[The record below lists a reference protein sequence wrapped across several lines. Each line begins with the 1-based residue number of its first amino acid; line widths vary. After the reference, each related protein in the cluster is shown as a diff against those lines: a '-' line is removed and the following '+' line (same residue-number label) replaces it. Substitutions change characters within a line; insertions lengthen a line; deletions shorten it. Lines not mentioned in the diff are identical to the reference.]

1 MSSTYFSAYVA
12 VISAR
17 YRGLLQ
23 YRAAA
28 FAGFV
33 TQLFW
38 GCIKIM
44 IMFAF
49 FAASDEPQ
57 PMSIVE
63 VVSYIWLGQAMLG
76 MLPWS
81 IDKDIEA
88 MIRSG
93 DVSYELVRPLD
104 LYTFWFCRT
113 IALRTATTTLRA
125 IPMVIFAMIG
135 LPLVGAVDW
144 ALLPPA
150 DLITLLAFVISLG
163 CALMLACAFTMLM
176 HVVLVWT
183 ISGEGLNRFMP
194 AIVNVFSGMIVP
206 LPLFPDWMQG
216 FLEWQPFRGLVDVP
230 FRIYTG
236 NIPLGSA
243 APDVALQLL
252 WAAVFIWLGRRML
265 TGSMRRMV
273 VQGG

>member
-1 MSSTYFSAYVA
+1 MFSAYA
-12 VISAR
+12 SVISAR

-38 GCIKIM
+38 GGIKIM

-49 FAASDEPQ
+49 FAVSSEDH
-57 PMSIVE
+57 PMSLAE

-81 IDKDIEA
+81 IDREIEA

-93 DVSYELVRPLD
+93 DVAYELVRPLD
-104 LYTFWFCRT
+104 LYGFWFCRT

-125 IPMVIFAMIG
+125 IPMVVFAMIV
-135 LPLVGAVDW
+135 LPAVGALDW
-144 ALLPPA
+144 ALMPPPDFA
-150 DLITLLAFVISLG
+150 TFVTFVMSLG
-163 CALMLACAFTMLM
+163 CALLLACSFTMLM

-183 ISGEGLNRFMP
+183 ISGDGLNRFMP

-216 FLEWQPFRGLVDVP
+216 FLKWQPFRGLVDVP
-230 FRIYTG
+230 FRIYSG
-236 NIPLGSA
+236 NIPVSDA
-243 APDVALQLL
+243 AADVALQLL
-252 WAAVFIWLGRRML
+252 WAAFFIWLGRQML
-265 TGSMRRMV
+265 AGSLRRMV